1 MTSTIKADV
10 VTAQTT
16 NGNVSVQ
23 GNGTGKVRLGD
34 GNLIFP
40 DADAAA
46 GQILTT
52 DGSANLAFAATP
64 GTSGNVLTS
73 NGSAWTSAAAAGGQW
88 SLKAS
93 GTSSN
98 VAELEI
104 TGLTKRTFIFVRN
117 ATMASTASL
126 ELAVSEDEG
135 STYPNY
141 NWVDTYQYTGGTSFT
156 TTTGTGHPSLTSAL
170 TVQSDARNS
179 VNSWI
184 ELPNPANAT
193 RIQTIV
199 HDSVFGRV
207 VTSGD
212 WYRSWGVAKQSSST
226 QGAIDNVRLKAST
239 GNLSIEYYFVWEQ
252 GE

>member
-1 MTSTIKADV
+1 MLKRFLIIVFTTLALTSNV
-10 VTAQTT
+10 VA
-16 NGNVSVQ
+16 
-23 GNGTGKVRLGD
+23 GTD
-34 GNLIFP
+34 GELITW
-40 DADAAA
+40 DASGDAATVA
-46 GQILTT
+46 VGT
-52 DGSANLAFAATP
+52 ATH
-64 GTSGNVLTS
+64 VLTS
-73 NGSAWTSAAAAGGQW
+73 NGAGAAPTFQAAAGGQW
-88 SLKAS
+88 SLKTS
-93 GTSSN
+93 GTVSN

-104 TGLTKRTFIFVRN
+104 TGITKRTFIFVRN

-126 ELAVSEDEG
+126 ELVVSEDEG

-184 ELPNPANAT
+184 ELPNPGNAT

-207 VTSGD
+207 VTTGD
-212 WYRSWGVAKQSSST
+212 WYRSWGVAKQSSTT
-226 QGAIDNVRLKAST
+226 QGAIDYVRLKAST
-239 GNLSIEYYFVWEQ
+239 GNLSIGYYFVWQQ